1 MLVFKQL
8 FTFCKACCYISRIL
22 KLMKDLMEEGRV
34 GLALPTPC
42 KNCMKGEENVKESE
56 KEKELKSVTI
66 VN

>member
-1 MLVFKQL
+1 M
-8 FTFCKACCYISRIL
+8 KA
-22 KLMKDLMEEGRV
+22 LMEEGRL
-34 GLALPTPC
+34 GPALPTPC